1 MYRDFFGLRERPFD
15 LTPNP
20 RYLVLLDAHREALS
34 NLTYGIAARKGVT
47 LMIGEAGT
55 GKTTLIR
62 TAVERQPERSHCVHI
77 QNPALTRAEFVEML
91 AARFGLD
98 DDARQSKTAMLLQ
111 LEALLEERRARGE
124 STVLIIDEA
133 QSISLELLE
142 EIRLLAN
149 IETAQEKLLS
159 VVLAGQPELVAR
171 LNDAALRQLK
181 QRVALRCELRPL
193 TLPETSAYVAGRIRA
208 AGGVGATVFTREA
221 VTLLHERSA
230 GIPRTISVLADNAL
244 LSGFALGV
252 KPVTAAVIQEVCAD
266 FDIRPATAA
275 AAASDAKAGPAAAV
289 TASAPAAPPAEPAHV
304 LTFEKPIQ
312 RAEVTDGAPADGDA
326 ALFGTMYPKRRKFLF
341 F

>member
-20 RYLVLLDAHREALS
+20 RYLVLLDRHREALS
-34 NLTYGIAARKGVT
+34 NLTYAIAARKGIMLLV
-47 LMIGEAGT
+47 GEAGT

-62 TAVERQPERSHCVHI
+62 SALERQPERSQAVHI
-77 QNPALTRAEFVEML
+77 QNPALTRGEFVEML

-98 DDARQSKTAMLLQ
+98 DDAHRSKAAMLLQ
-111 LEALLEERRARGE
+111 LESLLQQRRMRGE

-133 QSISLELLE
+133 QSIPLELLE

-159 VVLAGQPELVAR
+159 VVLAGQPELVPR
-171 LNDAALRQLK
+171 LNDPALRQLK

-193 TLPETSAYVAGRIRA
+193 LLNETFAYVAGRIRA

-230 GIPRTISVLADNAL
+230 GIPRTVSVLADNAL
-244 LSGFALGV
+244 LNGFALGV
-252 KPVTAAVIQEVCAD
+252 KPVTAALVHEASVD
-266 FDIRPATAA
+266 FDIGPPASDKARQKDDQVALAQAKAADGAQVLAFERPSQPERPADDVAA
-275 AAASDAKAGPAAAV
+275 A
-289 TASAPAAPPAEPAHV
+289 
-304 LTFEKPIQ
+304 
-312 RAEVTDGAPADGDA
+312 TDGE
-326 ALFGTMYPKRRKFLF
+326 LFTDMYPKRRRFLF

>member
-47 LMIGEAGT
+47 LLIGEAGT

-62 TAVERQPERSHCVHI
+62 TALERQPERSHAVHI

-98 DDARQSKTAMLLQ
+98 AEARRSKAAMLLQ
-111 LEALLEERRARGE
+111 LEAILHERNRRGE

-133 QSISLELLE
+133 QSVPLELLE

-149 IETAQEKLLS
+149 IETPQEKLLS
-159 VVLAGQPELVAR
+159 VVLAGQPELVPR
-171 LNDAALRQLK
+171 LNDEALRQLK
-181 QRVALRCELRPL
+181 QRVALRCELRTL
-193 TLPETSAYVAGRIRA
+193 TLNESFAYVAGRIRS
-208 AGGVGATVFTREA
+208 AGGTGATLFTREA
-221 VTLLHERSA
+221 VALLHERSR

-252 KPVTAAVIQEVCAD
+252 KPVTAAVIQEVCRD
-266 FDIRPATAA
+266 FDIGGATPPASVEPEDKPAVAPTPT
-275 AAASDAKAGPAAAV
+275 PAAAP
-289 TASAPAAPPAEPAHV
+289 APDRAHV
-304 LTFEKPIQ
+304 LTFEKPHPQ
-312 RAEVTDGAPADGDA
+312 SAADDPADDETG
-326 ALFGTMYPKRRKFLF
+326 ALFGGMYPKRRRFLF